1 MGIIK
6 RGTRT
11 INSIIADDP
20 LILIDGGSQATLTN
34 DLSHIGKYTNYD
46 DNYYPNI
53 DLTTLDDNIK
63 ILDHGKMRLRIGD
76 SVIELDCYYAPSAPY
91 AIINESSLI

>member
-34 DLSHIGKYTNYD
+34 DLSHIGEYTNYD
-46 DNYYPNI
+46 DNHYPKVY
-53 DLTTLDDNIK
+53 LTTLDGNIK
-63 ILDHGKMRLRIGD
+63 SRSWQDAIAHRRLCD
-76 SVIELDCYYAPSAPY
+76 
-91 AIINESSLI
+91 